1 MQHLIIYRFCYFSFL
16 AQCPTDHPFAYL
28 NGGYCC
34 KTREERP
41 VNLGI
46 TPQNQIDDGTCDGL
60 DFNSQSA
67 CCRDEAYTPCPHAS
81 GCFDSSRVN
90 CQWSSWSSPSSCT
103 KICGGG
109 TLTETRH
116 KIVKENR
123 GGTCSGATE
132 RKTECNTE
140 ACIWHCAWH
149 MFKCANNACVSSSL
163 LCDGVNDCG
172 DNSDETCGGGSCE
185 EDLDCGIDG
194 KCINNKCFQTCE
206 DNNDCT
212 HEDHCVN
219 NMCLPKPSFSKGFRT
234 VIGQFPEENSN
245 EKTSNQGLNIQV
257 NGVSV
262 ENHNLRLMDNEQG
275 DLVIEDL
282 SKILKT
288 LDNKGYIIR

>member
-1 MQHLIIYRFCYFSFL
+1 M
-16 AQCPTDHPFAYL
+16 
-28 NGGYCC
+28 
-34 KTREERP
+34 
-41 VNLGI
+41 
-46 TPQNQIDDGTCDGL
+46 
-60 DFNSQSA
+60 
-67 CCRDEAYTPCPHAS
+67 
-81 GCFDSSRVN
+81 
-90 CQWSSWSSPSSCT
+90 
-103 KICGGG
+103 
-109 TLTETRH
+109 LTETRH
-116 KIVKENR
+116 KTVKENH
-123 GGTCSGATE
+123 GGTCSGAIE
-132 RKTECNTE
+132 RKTDCNTE

-163 LCDGVNDCG
+163 LCDGDNDCG
-172 DNSDETCGGGSCE
+172 DNSDETCGGGSCK

-219 NMCLPKPSFSKGFRT
+219 NLCLPKPSFSKGFRT

-257 NGVSV
+257 NGISV
-262 ENHNLRLMDNEQG
+262 ENHNLRLIDNQQG